1 MAKLEKYTKE
11 YSILGLVRDL
21 KNGMINRDAEMQRSY
36 VWKNKEQTEYL
47 DSVFQNSITYI
58 PPIIGAETEIEIEIK
73 GEQKKIIDLLDGK
86 QRSTTIQKFLDNE
99 IKLGYNILP
108 VSIEQED
115 GTEKE
120 YNIAGLKWEE
130 LPEEV
135 KLLFKACKI
144 QMVYFK
150 NMSFE
155 DRERQ
160 FIKLQGGKK
169 LSNAEINKVRI
180 GQEIREFIYKQLA
193 TDLWSK
199 HANISKNREVK
210 FEAMQ
215 QTLMVF
221 IGKFGLSGKELQ
233 AFSEDCFIDNEDM
246 EKIEAITE
254 YLNKVTRQIKINS
267 LPKELQNL
275 DEDDIIEKLD
285 AKQIKKYLKP
295 IDFMKKVNVPIIY
308 KVAGK
313 AIKNNITS
321 EQFAEFLINFF
332 EDIDAQYKRFTEA
345 GNAKSTNVQGRLE
358 ILDKKLVDTF
368 NIVEETTTH
377 DRQEQEEQ
385 EDQEPT
391 QEELSQIERE
401 GLSNIMGIINQNS
414 QDNTEVA

>member
-21 KNGMINRDAEMQRSY
+21 KNGMVNRDAEMQRSY
-36 VWKNKEQTEYL
+36 VWGNKEQTEYL
-47 DSVFQNSITYI
+47 DSVFQSATTYI
-58 PPIIGAETEIEIEIK
+58 PPIIGAETENEIEIK

-86 QRSTTIQKFLDNE
+86 QRSTTVEKFINNE
-99 IKLGYNILP
+99 IKLGYNINP
-108 VSIEQED
+108 VIIEQED
-115 GTEKE
+115 ETEKT
-120 YNIAGLKWEE
+120 YNIAGLRWEE

-144 QMVYFK
+144 QMIYFK
-150 NMSFE
+150 NMSFA

-199 HANISKNREVK
+199 HVNISKNREVK
-210 FEAMQ
+210 FETMQ
-215 QTLMVF
+215 QVLMVA

-233 AFSEDCFIDNEDM
+233 AFSEDCLIDNEDM

-275 DEDDIIEKLD
+275 EDDEIIEKLD
-285 AKQIKKYLKP
+285 NKQVKKYLKP
-295 IDFMKKVNVPIIY
+295 IDFLKKVNVPIIY
-308 KVAGK
+308 RVAGK
-313 AIKNNITS
+313 ALKNNINP

-332 EDIDAQYKRFTEA
+332 EDIDARYKRFTES
-345 GNAKSTNVQGRLE
+345 GNASNTNVQGRLE
-358 ILDKKLVDTF
+358 VLDKKLIEAF
-368 NIVEETTTH
+368 KIVEETITN
-377 DRQEQEEQ
+377 DEEEQEQNQEQEHIDPQ
-385 EDQEPT
+385 Q
-391 QEELSQIERE
+391 
-401 GLSNIMGIINQNS
+401 GLNNIMGIIGQNNNQ
-414 QDNTEVA
+414 DKTEVA